1 MAFVKLVKNNA
12 HFKRFQTKYRRRR
25 EGKTDYRARKRL
37 VTQAKNK
44 FNTPKYR
51 MVVRLSNRY
60 CYTQIVWATLK
71 GDKILCQA
79 TSMELQKYGLPG
91 DFGLKNWTAC
101 YATGLLLARRV
112 LKKLSMDPSQPGT
125 KGIDK
130 IYEGQTEVD
139 GEDFMVSDPN
149 LDKDDKE
156 PKQPRPFSVC
166 LDVGLQT
173 TSTGARVFG
182 ALKGALDGG
191 LLIPH
196 SVRRFPCG
204 EKDGHDAELLRKYV
218 YGGHVGEYME
228 QMEEDD
234 EELYKTHFARYIE
247 SDVTNENMEETWQA
261 VYDKIRADPEHKK
274 SDRKKPAKCRQ
285 RRAKLCSSQRQN
297 RINLKM
303 ASFAKREAEK

>member
-12 HFKRFQTKYRRRR
+12 HFKRYQTKFRRRR

-37 VTQAKNK
+37 VTQDKNK

-51 MVVRLSNRY
+51 LVVRISNRY
-60 CYTQIVWATLK
+60 VYCQIAWATIK
-71 GDKILCQA
+71 GDQILCQA
-79 TSMELQKYGLPG
+79 SSKELPAKYGLPG
-91 DFGLKNWTAC
+91 AIGLKNWTAA

-112 LKKLSMDPSQPGT
+112 LKKLDL
-125 KGIDK
+125 DK
-130 IYEGQTEVD
+130 LYEGQTEVD

-261 VYDKIRADPEHKK
+261 VYDKIREDPEHKK
-274 SDRKKPAKCRQ
+274 SDRKKPAKCLK

-303 ASFAKREAEK
+303 ASFAKREADK

>member
-37 VTQAKNK
+37 VTQAKDK

-51 MVVRLSNRY
+51 MVVRISNRY
-60 CYTQIVWATLK
+60 CYTQIAWATLA
-71 GDKILCQA
+71 GDRILCQA
-79 TSMELQKYGLPG
+79 TSQELTKYDLPG
-91 DFGLKNWTAC
+91 TFGLKNWTAC

-112 LKKLSMDPSQPGT
+112 LKKLGLDT
-125 KGIDK
+125 

-139 GEDFMVSDPN
+139 GEDFTIEEAE
-149 LDKDDKE
+149 DK
-156 PKQPRPFSVC
+156 PRPFSVC

-204 EKDGHDAELLRKYV
+204 EKDGHDAELLRKYI
-218 YGGHVGEYME
+218 YSGHVGEYME

-234 EELYKTHFARYIE
+234 EEMYKEHFAQYLE
-247 SDVTNENMEETWQA
+247 NSVTNENMEETWQK
-261 VYDKIRADPEHKK
+261 VYDAIRANPEHKK
-274 SDRKKPAKCRQ
+274 SDRKKPAKCLKKK
-285 RRAKLCSSQRQN
+285 AKLCASQRQARVN
-297 RINLKM
+297 QKM
-303 ASFAKREAEK
+303 AAFAAKQE

>member
-37 VTQAKNK
+37 ITQAKNK

-60 CYTQIVWATLK
+60 CYTQIAWATLK
-71 GDKILCQA
+71 GDRILCQA
-79 TSMELQKYGLPG
+79 TSQELQKYGLPG

-112 LKKLSMDPSQPGT
+112 LKKLGLDEL
-125 KGIDK
+125 
-130 IYEGQTEVD
+130 YEGQTEMD
-139 GEDFMVSDPN
+139 GEDFMIEE
-149 LDKDDKE
+149 KDDEKA
-156 PKQPRPFSVC
+156 PFRVC

-191 LLIPH
+191 LAIPH

-204 EKDGHDAELLRKYV
+204 EKEGHDAELLRKYIF
-218 YGGHVGEYME
+218 GGHVGEYME

-234 EELYKTHFARYIE
+234 EELYKTHFARYLE
-247 SDVTNENMEETWQA
+247 ADVTNDNMEDTWQA
-261 VYDKIRADPEHKK
+261 VYDKIREDPEHKK
-274 SDRKKPAKCRQ
+274 SARKTPAKKLKRK
-285 RRAKLCSSQRQN
+285 AKLSASQRQN
-297 RINLKM
+297 RVNQKI
-303 ASFAKREAEK
+303 ASFAAKQDA

>member
-12 HFKRFQTKYRRRR
+12 HFARYQTKYRRRR

-37 VTQAKNK
+37 ITQARNK

-51 MVVRLSNRY
+51 MVVRISNRY
-60 CYTQIVWATLK
+60 CYTQIAWATLK
-71 GDKILCQA
+71 GDRILCQA
-79 TSMELQKYGLPG
+79 TSQELPKYGLPG
-91 DFGLKNWTAC
+91 DEGFGLKNWTAC

-112 LKKLSMDPSQPGT
+112 LQKLGLDA
-125 KGIDK
+125 
-130 IYEGQTEVD
+130 IYAGQTEID
-139 GEDFMVSDPN
+139 GEDYIVEEVEN
-149 LDKDDKE
+149 K
-156 PKQPRPFSVC
+156 PRPFSVC

-204 EKDGHDAELLRKYV
+204 EKESHDVDLLRKYV
-218 YGGHVGEYME
+218 YSGHVGEYME

-234 EELYKTHFARYIE
+234 EEMYKTHFARYLE
-247 SDVTNENMEETWQA
+247 NQVTNENLEETWQA
-261 VYDKIRADPEHKK
+261 VYDKIRADPAHKK
-274 SDRKKPAKCRQ
+274 SERKMPPKAKCLKRK
-285 RRAKLCSSQRQN
+285 AKLSASQKQDRVNQ
-297 RINLKM
+297 KM
-303 ASFAKREAEK
+303 ASFAKKNSGE